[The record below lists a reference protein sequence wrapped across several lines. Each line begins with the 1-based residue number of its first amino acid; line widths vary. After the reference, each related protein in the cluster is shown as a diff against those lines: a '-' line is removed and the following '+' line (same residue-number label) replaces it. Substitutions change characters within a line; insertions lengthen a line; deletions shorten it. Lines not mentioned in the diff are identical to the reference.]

1 MDGRR
6 LILNLIDALGILD
19 NTEDMAPAVTLKG
32 EAALACAPSFPVNA
46 KAACYPKPQ
55 GFRMP
60 PSDTLTSPARPA
72 SPQRTARAPSGGTD
86 RFIAF
91 AFAAADLLVETDIN
105 GVIGFAAGAFPS
117 RFGRTA
123 QDFIGSPITSLF
135 AATDHE
141 TLDIA
146 LAMIQQSGRIAP
158 MQLTLAD
165 PGHSQVSVGA
175 FLLQM
180 TPRCARLSFSIG
192 PIAAGLG
199 DACSGAHTL
208 ADPRGFTRIAE
219 LAMRHASQGGL
230 GLVEVQNWQVMQ
242 ESMSGADQRAIG
254 VIIGDVLGA
263 GASGGS
269 AGVLAAGR
277 YGVVADSPLDMTDLV
292 RKLETALQGSPAEGR
307 AIIRGTEIPL
317 AHGTMPAAQAARAL
331 RYALGRFADGGTEAA
346 KGIGA
351 EGGLEGIIAC
361 AGHHAKAVRETL
373 EGRRFRLLYQ
383 PVVRLTDR
391 SIHHF
396 EALIRPFANAA
407 WPNQAPQEFVT
418 FAEALGLS
426 EELDWAVLETVITAL
441 ENNRDVCIAV
451 NMSGLSIQNPDY
463 RRRILTRIQQVRA
476 TSEKHAPSRLM
487 IELTET
493 AEIDDLEAA
502 ASTMEQ
508 LRSVGVP
515 VCLDDFGAGVAVFR
529 YLRAFGV
536 DHVKLDGDY
545 VRASCKTRRDRA
557 LVASMVELAA
567 SAGASVVAEMIE
579 TEEQVALM
587 RELGVEF
594 GQGWL
599 FGRPGRLPGS

>member
-1 MDGRR
+1 
-6 LILNLIDALGILD
+6 
-19 NTEDMAPAVTLKG
+19 
-32 EAALACAPSFPVNA
+32 
-46 KAACYPKPQ
+46 
-55 GFRMP
+55 MP
-60 PSDTLTSPARPA
+60 PSETLISPAQRP
-72 SPQRTARAPSGGTD
+72 PPDRPRAPSGGTD
-86 RFIAF
+86 RFLAF
-91 AFAAADLLVETDIN
+91 AFAAADLLVETDIE

-123 QDFIGSPITSLF
+123 QDYIGSQITSLF

-146 LAMIQQSGRIAP
+146 LAMIGQTGRIAP
-158 MQLTLAD
+158 MQLCLAD
-165 PGHSQVSVGA
+165 TAHSQVSVGA
-175 FLLQM
+175 FLLQT
-180 TPRCARLSFSIG
+180 TPQCARLSFSIG

-199 DACSGAHTL
+199 VASSGAPTL
-208 ADPRGFTRIAE
+208 ADPRSFTRIAE
-219 LAMRHASQGGL
+219 LAMRNGSQGGL
-230 GLVEVQNWQVMQ
+230 GLVEVQNWKAIQ

-254 VIIGDVLGA
+254 AIIGDVLGTGA
-263 GASGGS
+263 GAGG
-269 AGVLAAGR
+269 AGALAAGR
-277 YGVVADSPLDMTDLV
+277 YGLVADNRLDMADLLK
-292 RKLETALQGSPAEGR
+292 RLEKALQGSPAEGR

-317 AHGTMPAAQAARAL
+317 AHGAMPAPQAARAL
-331 RYALGRFADGGTEAA
+331 RYALGRFADGGTKAT
-346 KGIGA
+346 KDIGA
-351 EGGLEGIIAC
+351 EGGFEGIIAC
-361 AGHHAKAVRETL
+361 AGHHAQAVRETL
-373 EGRRFRLLYQ
+373 EERRFRLLYQ
-383 PVVRLTDR
+383 PVVRLADR

-396 EALIRPFANAA
+396 EALIRPFASAG
-407 WPNQAPQEFVT
+407 WPNLAPQEFVT

-426 EELDWAVLETVITAL
+426 EELDWAVLETAL
-441 ENNRDVCIAV
+441 AALDDNPDVCIAV
-451 NMSGLSIQNPDY
+451 NMSGLSIQNPEY
-463 RRRILTRIQQVRA
+463 RRRILARMQQVRA
-476 TSEKHAPSRLM
+476 VADKHAPSRLM

-493 AEIDDLEAA
+493 AEIDDLDAA

-545 VRASCKTRRDRA
+545 GRASCKTRRDRA

-579 TEEQVALM
+579 TEEQVAMM